1 MFNQIKCS
9 LKKILKR
16 FLRKHSAIKRFP
28 KTKNVSISPDF
39 STGRYINIQIEG
51 EGSDIKLEIQ
61 RKVEFREFCNILIR
75 EKAELIIQQNVF
87 FNNYCSINCLERI
100 IIGENT
106 LFGEGVKLYD
116 HNHLY
121 EISRE
126 ILIHP
131 RKFKTAPIIIGRNCW
146 IGSNVTILKGVTI
159 GNNVIIGANNLI
171 YKSIPANT
179 IVKAKAELIITS
191 HQIQIPTIETRIIG

>member
-1 MFNQIKCS
+1 MFNQIKHS
-9 LKKILKR
+9 LKKMLKR

-28 KTKNVSISPDF
+28 KTKTVSISPDF

-51 EGSDIKLEIQ
+51 PDIKLEIQ
-61 RKVEFREFCNILIR
+61 QKVQFREFCNILIH
-75 EKAELIIQQNVF
+75 EKAELVIQQNVF
-87 FNNYCSINCLERI
+87 FNNYCSINCLEKI
-100 IIGENT
+100 VIGENT

-121 EISRE
+121 EVSPE

-146 IGSNVTILKGVTI
+146 IGSNVTILKGVTM

-179 IVKAKAELIITS
+179 IVKAKADIIMTS
-191 HQIQIPTIETRIIG
+191 H